1 MKIRKYF
8 DNNKIERIY
17 LIAFLVPFLPFF
29 ITDITSTSLMSLS
42 NNIVKLY
49 LVLAVIIIAY
59 LHPLQKSNYRYY
71 VIYFICLVATYIS
84 RMYFSAIDPNFIVK
98 DIILESMIP
107 LSVLLVHVTIT
118 NSEKFTVPIVKIGK
132 YLFILLI
139 ISIVYGFLF
148 DFGEIIKLFTGT
160 KNYFVLYDSFYLNRN
175 SFAQFLFLGIT
186 QLIIFRE
193 TIIIKTSHTIYRLT
207 FVFSVVSLL
216 ITLSRTALLST
227 LIFSALY
234 LVINYVDFKNLKK
247 FIFIVLSGIIIIVIL
262 EVVAFYIF
270 DISIVSKVLRLEF
283 GLAGR
288 ANLWKIAVEAFD
300 KNRIFGVGML
310 NARSLLYYYNNVNT
324 QFHNMFFEHL
334 AANGLVGITMQI
346 VAFCYFVRIIYKKL
360 NLVGKKI
367 ALTYVSLIV
376 TIMFYSL
383 SESIN
388 IFGLSYVS
396 MLFTSIIFLLP
407 LIYEGGTRQNEKN
420 ID

>member
-1 MKIRKYF
+1 MKIKKYF
-8 DNNKIERIY
+8 DSSLIEHIY

-29 ITDITSTSLMSLS
+29 ITDITSISMMSLS

-49 LVLAVIIIAY
+49 LVLTVILIAY
-59 LHPLQKSNYRYY
+59 LHPMEKSNYRYY
-71 VIYFICLVATYIS
+71 VIYFVCLVVTYIS
-84 RMYFSAIDPNFIVK
+84 RMYFSAIDPNFIIK
-98 DIILESMIP
+98 DIILETMIP
-107 LSVLLVHVTIT
+107 LSILLVHITII
-118 NSEKFTVPIVKIGK
+118 NIEKFRAPIVKIGK
-132 YLFILLI
+132 YLFLLLI
-139 ISIVYGFLF
+139 TSIIYGFLF
-148 DFGEIIKLFTGT
+148 DFVEIIKLFTGT
-160 KNYFVLYDSFYLNRN
+160 KNYFVLYDSFYINRN

-186 QLIIFRE
+186 QLIIFRK
-193 TIIIKTSHTIYRLT
+193 TIVTKTSHTIYRLT
-207 FVFSVVSLL
+207 FLFSVVSLL
-216 ITLSRTALLST
+216 ITLSRTALIST

-234 LVINYVDFKNLKK
+234 LIINHVDIKNFKK
-247 FIFIVLSGIIIIVIL
+247 FLFIVLSGILIIVIL
-262 EVVAFYIF
+262 EVVVFYIF
-270 DISIVSKVLRLEF
+270 DFSIVSKVLRLEF

-334 AANGLVGITMQI
+334 AANGLVGITMQT

-360 NLVGKKI
+360 SLVGKKNAI
-367 ALTYVSLIV
+367 TYVSLIV
-376 TIMFYSL
+376 TIFFYSL

-407 LIYEGGTRQNEKN
+407 LIYEGGSQQNEKN